1 MTTPPTPP
9 PLRQAV
15 SSRLSLRGWL
25 RRNLAKY
32 VVWDPAEL
40 LVPARPDINR
50 PAERPIYSE
59 RRHIFYL
66 FTTSWKYMVV
76 TVLGLGVLTRVDNRG
91 GQVIVGMVT
100 LYAQLRL
107 LWDLIEWAITRIMIT
122 DRRLIEF
129 GGFLRRHGGTL
140 PLSKLT
146 DLNFEQSFLGLLF
159 NYGMVRVES
168 AGQDQALSRI
178 EYLRYPLIFQQELVA
193 RAIA

>member
-1 MTTPPTPP
+1 MTAPQP
-9 PLRQAV
+9 PLRSAIG
-15 SSRLSLRGWL
+15 SRLSLRRWL

-40 LVPARPDINR
+40 LVPGRPEIGR
-50 PAERPIYSE
+50 QPERPVYSE

-66 FTTSWKYMVV
+66 FTTSWRYMLLSVFGLL
-76 TVLGLGVLTRVDNRG
+76 VLARVDNKG
-91 GQVIVGMVT
+91 GQVIVGLLT
-100 LYAQLRL
+100 LYGQLRL
-107 LWDLIEWAITRIMIT
+107 LWDVIEWAITRIMIT

-146 DLNFEQSFLGLLF
+146 DLNFEQSFVGLLF

-178 EYLRYPLIFQQELVA
+178 EYLRYPLTFQQELVA
-193 RAIA
+193 RAIR